1 MARIGSAESAE
12 REREQIAAHKPVR
25 ERILSAAFAA
35 FKEHGYARAST
46 LEIATRAKVSKRE
59 LYALFGNKQQMLV
72 TCIFERA
79 QRMRLP
85 ADWPPLQD
93 RRGLDAALVAFGQVL
108 LREISDPDVIAV
120 FRLAIAEA
128 ERSPEVAQALDTH
141 GRQASC
147 AALREMLERAQ
158 SAGLLDR
165 TDPGRM
171 VAQFMALLLE
181 DVVMSLAL
189 GLAKRP
195 GPSEIQRRS
204 RDAANAFLRLYPE
217 HSAAATAL
225 TPGPAPA
232 RPSS

>member
-46 LEIATRAKVSKRE
+46 LEIATRAKVSKR
-59 LYALFGNKQQMLV
+59 
-72 TCIFERA
+72 ERA